1 MDVLHVIS
9 SPIIKY
15 ICKKTMKTIHLRL
28 SVTALLVT
36 ASVGTAYAEPAD
48 VWSSN
53 APTVETTTK
62 AVAAAAATP
71 IATAPAPAPVIVRP
85 AVATASPPV
94 TAMRSSYNYGSSANA
109 GAALPN
115 AVNAAPTVAVDTTPV
130 PQMSQRDL
138 DERLWLAAL
147 AGNLAMINDLVG
159 QGANPRIAT
168 RYGET
173 AIHAAAARGHTQII
187 AFLAQ
192 RGVNINARTSNGWT
206 ALHHAVR
213 FGHANVANYLVQAGA
228 NPRLP
233 TNDVGQKTPIDIA
246 MDKNDLRMARI
257 LGYQ

>member
-1 MDVLHVIS
+1 
-9 SPIIKY
+9 
-15 ICKKTMKTIHLRL
+15 MKTTHLRL

-53 APTVETTTK
+53 EPTVAATAK
-62 AVAAAAATP
+62 AVAAAPTTP
-71 IATAPAPAPVIVRP
+71 VASVVVQP
-85 AVATASPPV
+85 AVATASAPV
-94 TAMRSSYNYGSSANA
+94 TAMRSSYSYSSNSNANA
-109 GAALPN
+109 RATLPN
-115 AVNAAPTVAVDTTPV
+115 AVSSAPTVAVDTTPV

-147 AGNLAMINDLVG
+147 AGNLGMITDLVN
-159 QGANPRIAT
+159 QGANARIAT

-173 AIHAAAARGHTQII
+173 AIHAAAARGHMQII
-187 AFLAQ
+187 DFLMR

-213 FGHANVANYLVQAGA
+213 FGHANVANYLIQAGA
-228 NPRLP
+228 NPRVQ
-233 TNDVGQKTPIDIA
+233 TSDVGQKTPIDIA

>member
-1 MDVLHVIS
+1 
-9 SPIIKY
+9 
-15 ICKKTMKTIHLRL
+15 MKTTHLRF

-53 APTVETTTK
+53 VPTPVATVK
-62 AVAAAAATP
+62 AIAA
-71 IATAPAPAPVIVRP
+71 APAPVAPVAAPIAVATPTSAPVTVRP
-85 AVATASPPV
+85 AVASTNTAASP
-94 TAMRSSYNYGSSANA
+94 MYSSYNYGSSSNATANTT
-109 GAALPN
+109 LPN
-115 AVNAAPTVAVDTTPV
+115 AAASSAPTVAADTTPV

-138 DERLWLAAL
+138 DERLWLSAL
-147 AGNLAMINDLVG
+147 AGNLGMVTDLVN

-173 AIHAAAARGHTQII
+173 AIHAAAARGHIQII
-187 AFLAQ
+187 DFLAKK
-192 RGVNINARTSNGWT
+192 GVNINARTSNGWT

-228 NPRLP
+228 NPRVQAS
-233 TNDVGQKTPIDIA
+233 DAGQKTPIDIA

>member
-1 MDVLHVIS
+1 MDVPHVIF

-15 ICKKTMKTIHLRL
+15 ICKKIMKTTHLRL

-62 AVAAAAATP
+62 AVAASPVVP
-71 IATAPAPAPVIVRP
+71 IATAPAPVVVRP
-85 AVATASPPV
+85 AVATASAPV
-94 TAMRSSYNYGSSANA
+94 AAMRSSYNYGSTANA
-109 GAALPN
+109 GAVLPN
-115 AVNAAPTVAVDTTPV
+115 AVNAAPTVAVDTSPV

-147 AGNLAMINDLVG
+147 AGNLAMINELVS

-228 NPRLP
+228 NPRVP
-233 TNDVGQKTPIDIA
+233 TSDVGQKTPIDIA